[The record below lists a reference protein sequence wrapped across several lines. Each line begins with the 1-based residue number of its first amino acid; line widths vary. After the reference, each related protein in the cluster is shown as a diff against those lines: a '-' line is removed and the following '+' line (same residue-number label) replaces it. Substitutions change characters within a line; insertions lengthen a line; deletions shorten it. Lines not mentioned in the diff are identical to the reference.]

1 MATIDLLTWKTVD
14 LGLIVKKDFGRD
26 DSCGLLHS
34 YTDDSF
40 KILGPGLK
48 GLWVGRSSGTSGSR
62 YSGSAAAAR

>member
-1 MATIDLLTWKTVD
+1 MATIDLLTWA
-14 LGLIVKKDFGRD
+14 VKKDFGRD
-26 DSCGLLHS
+26 DSCGLLHC

-48 GLWVGRSSGTSGSR
+48 GLWVGRTSGTSGSR